1 MYYIEDIPWG
11 VMSQALVNP
20 ILFNAYP
27 GSESAM
33 LSIGSA
39 AGYNSKKI
47 FNKVQIMKVLRFKVK
62 GTTALMLNNP
72 QTVNPFNEY
81 SRLLK
86 PITSKRTKTEDD
98 LMEISRIK
106 FLSSLYVN
114 NGVYVIP
121 SQHFEQSVV
130 NAAKERKLGKK
141 IERSFRIFSDCP
153 IDFKDKDKTPDQ
165 LYEIGSYVDIRAVGI
180 KNVKITTT
188 RAIIPEWSTT
198 VDCYYDESQL
208 DEKDIKELFDIA
220 GQRYGV
226 GTYRSLYGKFEIIK

>member
-1 MYYIEDIPWG
+1 
-11 VMSQALVNP
+11 
-20 ILFNAYP
+20 
-27 GSESAM
+27 
-33 LSIGSA
+33 
-39 AGYNSKKI
+39 
-47 FNKVQIMKVLRFKVK
+47 MKVLKFKVK

-81 SRLLK
+81 SKLLK
-86 PITSKRTKTEDD
+86 PLTSKRTKSEDD

-106 FLSSLYVN
+106 FLSSLYMN
-114 NGVYVIP
+114 NGVYIIP
-121 SQHFEQSVV
+121 SQHFEQSVI

-141 IERSFRIFSDCP
+141 FERSFRIFSDCP
-153 IDFKDKDKTPDQ
+153 LDFKDKDKTPDQ

-198 VDCYYDESQL
+198 VECYYDESQL